1 MKWGSSYVVLPK
13 IDCKIEGLKNN
24 LNIITTYVIKCH
36 RYKLINCLKGLTNW
50 KRLLAAIIIT
60 RVINQMK

>member
-36 RYKLINCLKGLTNW
+36 RYKLINCLKGLTN
-50 KRLLAAIIIT
+50 
-60 RVINQMK
+60 